1 MNALYISVRNLLNK
15 KLSSLLSLIL
25 MAFGVALISL
35 LLNVSRQIET
45 QFQKNLSGIDL
56 VVGAKGS
63 PLQII
68 LCNIFHIDYPTGNI
82 KLEDVEWLRKNR
94 LVKKAIPISLG
105 DSYKNFRI
113 VGCNSDYLKLYQ
125 AEIQKG
131 RHFESNFEVVLGAGV
146 AKALKLKVGDHFHST
161 HGMEDNDIMGHE
173 DTDLV
178 IVGTL
183 KESNTVLDQ
192 LILCSNESI
201 RKLHHSKEGDKK
213 EITAL
218 LLQFRNPLAAVQLPR
233 QINAKANLQAASPS
247 FEAARLFSLF
257 NKGIDVLKYI
267 GAGIMVMAGLSIF
280 ISLFIALIDRKYELA
295 IIRSFGGS
303 RFYVFSVVFFE
314 AILLSLSGYFLG
326 IILCH
331 LGLFAYGLINSE
343 INAYT
348 LEVFYWVKEESYL
361 FLFGLVIATLAAI
374 VPALKAYYTDI
385 SETLANANT

>member
-1 MNALYISVRNLLNK
+1 MNAIYISVSNLINK
-15 KLSSLLSLIL
+15 KLNSLLSLIL

-35 LLNVSRQIET
+35 LLNVSRQIES

-68 LCNIFHIDYPTGNI
+68 LCTIFHIDYPTGNI

-94 LVKKAIPISLG
+94 LIKNAIPISLG

-113 VGCNSDYLKLYQ
+113 VGCSKDYLELYQ
-125 AEIQKG
+125 TEIQKG
-131 RHFESNFEVVLGAGV
+131 SLFNSDFEMVLGAGV
-146 AKALKLKVGDHFHST
+146 AKSLGLNIGDHFHST
-161 HGMEDNDIMGHE
+161 HGMEENDIMGHE
-173 DTDLV
+173 EADLT
-178 IVGTL
+178 IVGIL

-201 RKLHHSKEGDKK
+201 RKLHHSSEEDKK

-233 QINAKANLQAASPS
+233 QINSKSNLQAASPS
-247 FEAARLFSLF
+247 FEAARLFSLL

-280 ISLFIALIDRKYELA
+280 ISLFIALKDRKYELA

-303 RFYVFSVVFFE
+303 RIYVFSVVFLE

-326 IILCH
+326 IVLCH
-331 LGLFAYGLINSE
+331 LGLFAYGFFNSD
-343 INAYT
+343 INAYS
-348 LEVFYWVKEESYL
+348 LEVFYWVKEETYL

-374 VPALKAYYTDI
+374 VPALKAYNTDI
-385 SETLANANT
+385 SETLANAST